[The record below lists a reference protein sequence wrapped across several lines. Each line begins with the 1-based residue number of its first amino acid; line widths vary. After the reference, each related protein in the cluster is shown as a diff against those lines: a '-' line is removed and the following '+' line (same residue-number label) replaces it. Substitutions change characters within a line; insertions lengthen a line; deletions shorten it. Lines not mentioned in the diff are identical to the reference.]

1 MSEKPAA
8 CAAGFFVVDGAL
20 VTCGTERSIVLIVV
34 RASMV
39 VV

>member
-8 CAAGFFVVDGAL
+8 CAAGFFVVDGAD
-20 VTCGTERSIVLIVV
+20 VMCGTGRAIALIVV
-34 RASMV
+34 RASKV